1 MERLPSLKRDKDPSL
16 AKGLKVVSQGA
27 LNGDTF
33 QNSTQPMGIRDS
45 FLGPLL
51 GEGLTL
57 SGYHIAGVDDRLIG
71 VALALIWATLAVW
84 RGTWVGIKP

>member
-1 MERLPSLKRDKDPSL
+1 M
-16 AKGLKVVSQGA
+16 AA
-27 LNGDTF
+27 LFKLLLSPWGF
-33 QNSTQPMGIRDS
+33 AIL

-57 SGYHIAGVDDRLIG
+57 PGFDIAGADARLIG

>member
-1 MERLPSLKRDKDPSL
+1 MATIFKLLLSPWGFAIL
-16 AKGLKVVSQGA
+16 
-27 LNGDTF
+27 
-33 QNSTQPMGIRDS
+33 

-57 SGYHIAGVDDRLIG
+57 SGFYIAGVDARLIG
-71 VALALIWATLAVW
+71 VALALTWATLAAW

>member
-1 MERLPSLKRDKDPSL
+1 MATVFKLLLSPWGVAIL
-16 AKGLKVVSQGA
+16 
-27 LNGDTF
+27 
-33 QNSTQPMGIRDS
+33 

-57 SGYHIAGVDDRLIG
+57 SGFFIAGVDPRLIG
-71 VALALIWATLAVW
+71 VALALIWATLAAW

>member
-1 MERLPSLKRDKDPSL
+1 MERLPSLQRDKDPSL

-45 FLGPLL
+45 LFGPPP
-51 GEGLTL
+51 
-57 SGYHIAGVDDRLIG
+57 R
-71 VALALIWATLAVW
+71 
-84 RGTWVGIKP
+84 

>member
-1 MERLPSLKRDKDPSL
+1 MATIFKLLLSPWGFAIL
-16 AKGLKVVSQGA
+16 
-27 LNGDTF
+27 
-33 QNSTQPMGIRDS
+33 

-57 SGYHIAGVDDRLIG
+57 SGFYIAGVDARLIG
-71 VALALIWATLAVW
+71 VALALIWATLAAW

>member
-1 MERLPSLKRDKDPSL
+1 MATLFKILLSPWGFAIL
-16 AKGLKVVSQGA
+16 
-27 LNGDTF
+27 
-33 QNSTQPMGIRDS
+33 

-57 SGYHIAGVDDRLIG
+57 SGYHIAGVDARLIG